1 MLITMLAAID
11 IDTILQVGV
20 FLFIIISTL
29 AGQIFSKNQRGA
41 GKAQRKPRPGPQ
53 QSRPGP
59 QQSRPGPQRP
69 ESRPQPTQVDQRP
82 QAHPWDEP
90 IEVRL
95 PRETV
100 RQTPVLA
107 EPVRA
112 DVIPVE
118 PVVVRE
124 SIAEHVQRHI
134 ESGGIDASRGQ
145 SKVEQADERMSSH
158 LHEAFDHRLGR
169 LEGEGVKLSGTTVAA
184 GRAASKT
191 TQPPP
196 APSEIATRIAQ
207 MMRTPADL
215 SAAIVL
221 NEILKRPEERWN
233 E

>member
-41 GKAQRKPRPGPQ
+41 GKAQKPRPRPPQ
-53 QSRPGP
+53 P
-59 QQSRPGPQRP
+59 RPGPQRP
-69 ESRPQPTQVDQRP
+69 ESRPPRPTQVDQRP
-82 QAHPWDEP
+82 QAQPWNEP
-90 IEVRL
+90 VEVRL
-95 PRETV
+95 PRENV

-112 DVIPVE
+112 DLIPVE

-124 SIAEHVQRHI
+124 SVAEHVQRHI

-145 SKVEQADERMSSH
+145 SKVEQADERMTSH

-184 GRAASKT
+184 GRPASKT
-191 TQPPP
+191 TQPTP
-196 APSEIATRIAQ
+196 ASSEIAVRIAQ
-207 MMRTPADL
+207 MMQTPADL